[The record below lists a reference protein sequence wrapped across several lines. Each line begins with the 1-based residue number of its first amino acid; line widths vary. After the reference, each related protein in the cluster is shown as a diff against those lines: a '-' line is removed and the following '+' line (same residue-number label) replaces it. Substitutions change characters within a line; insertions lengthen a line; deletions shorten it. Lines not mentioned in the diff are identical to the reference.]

1 MIDKNL
7 ICVHVDMP
15 LKKDVFAYLAGLV
28 VENGYAD
35 DTDQVYKSLLSRE
48 EEGTT
53 GMMDG
58 FAIPHAKS
66 QAVIKPGIAVLKL
79 KNGVEWESMDGKL
92 IDSVIA
98 LFIPETEVGS
108 THLTYLSKDA
118 RILMKNDFKYD
129 FQKAHEI
136 DEIEIVFNKFLE
148 V

>member
-7 ICVHVDMP
+7 IRVDVDMP

-108 THLTYLSKDA
+108 THLTYLSKIA
-118 RILMKNDFKYD
+118 RILMKNDFKND
-129 FQKAHEI
+129 FKEAHEI
-136 DEIEIVFNKFLE
+136 EEIETVFNKYLE
-148 V
+148 L

>member
-7 ICVHVDMP
+7 ICVDVDMP

-108 THLTYLSKDA
+108 THPTYLSKIA

>member
-7 ICVHVDMP
+7 IRVDADMP

-28 VENGYAD
+28 VENDYAD

-108 THLTYLSKDA
+108 THLTYLSKIA
-118 RILMKNDFKYD
+118 RILMKNDFKND
-129 FQKAHEI
+129 FKEAHEI
-136 DEIEIVFNKFLE
+136 EEIETVFNKYLE
-148 V
+148 L

>member
-7 ICVHVDMP
+7 IRMDVDMP

-28 VENGYAD
+28 VENDYAD

-108 THLTYLSKDA
+108 THLTYLSKIA
-118 RILMKNDFKYD
+118 RILMKNDFKND
-129 FQKAHEI
+129 FKEAHEI
-136 DEIEIVFNKFLE
+136 EEIETVFNKYLE
-148 V
+148 L

>member
-7 ICVHVDMP
+7 IRVDVDMP

-66 QAVIKPGIAVLKL
+66 QAVIKPGITVLKL

-108 THLTYLSKDA
+108 THLTYLSKIA
-118 RILMKNDFKYD
+118 RMLMKNDFKNY
-129 FQKAHEI
+129 FKEAHEI
-136 DEIEIVFNKFLE
+136 EEIETVFSKYLE
-148 V
+148 L

>member
-7 ICVHVDMP
+7 IRVDVDMP

-28 VENGYAD
+28 VENDYAD

-108 THLTYLSKDA
+108 THLTYLSKIA
-118 RILMKNDFKYD
+118 RILMKNDFKND
-129 FQKAHEI
+129 FK
-136 DEIEIVFNKFLE
+136 
-148 V
+148 

>member
-7 ICVHVDMP
+7 IRVDVDMP

-35 DTDQVYKSLLSRE
+35 DTNQVYKSLLSRE

-92 IDSVIA
+92 IDYVIA

-108 THLTYLSKDA
+108 THLTYLSKIA
-118 RILMKNDFKYD
+118 RILMKNDFKND
-129 FQKAHEI
+129 FKEAHEI
-136 DEIEIVFNKFLE
+136 EEIETVFNKFLE

>member
-7 ICVHVDMP
+7 ICVDVDMP

-53 GMMDG
+53 GMMEG

-108 THLTYLSKDA
+108 THLTYLSKIA

>member
-7 ICVHVDMP
+7 IRVDVDIP

-66 QAVIKPGIAVLKL
+66 QAVIKPCIAVLKL

-108 THLTYLSKDA
+108 THLTYLSKIA
-118 RILMKNDFKYD
+118 RILMKNDFKND
-129 FQKAHEI
+129 FKEAHEI
-136 DEIEIVFNKFLE
+136 EEIETIFNKYLE
-148 V
+148 L

>member
-7 ICVHVDMP
+7 IRVDVDMP

-28 VENGYAD
+28 VENDYAD

-108 THLTYLSKDA
+108 THLTYLSKIA
-118 RILMKNDFKYD
+118 RILMKNDLKNDFKE
-129 FQKAHEI
+129 AHEI
-136 DEIEIVFNKFLE
+136 EEIETVFNKYLE
-148 V
+148 L

>member
-7 ICVHVDMP
+7 ICVDVDMP

-66 QAVIKPGIAVLKL
+66 EAVIKPGIAVLKL

-108 THLTYLSKDA
+108 THLTYLSKIA

>member
-7 ICVHVDMP
+7 IRVDVDMP

-28 VENGYAD
+28 VENDYAD

-79 KNGVEWESMDGKL
+79 KNGVEWESMNGKL

-108 THLTYLSKDA
+108 THLTYLSKIA
-118 RILMKNDFKYD
+118 RILMKNDFKND
-129 FQKAHEI
+129 FKEAHEI
-136 DEIEIVFNKFLE
+136 EEIETVFNKYLE
-148 V
+148 L

>member
-7 ICVHVDMP
+7 ICVDVDMP

-66 QAVIKPGIAVLKL
+66 QAVIKPNIAVLKL

-108 THLTYLSKDA
+108 THLTYLSKIA

>member
-7 ICVHVDMP
+7 ICVDVDMP

-98 LFIPETEVGS
+98 LFIPETKVGS
-108 THLTYLSKDA
+108 THLTYLSKIA

>member
-7 ICVHVDMP
+7 IRVNVDMP

-28 VENGYAD
+28 VENDYAD

-108 THLTYLSKDA
+108 THLTYLSKIA
-118 RILMKNDFKYD
+118 RILMKNDFKND
-129 FQKAHEI
+129 FKEAHEI
-136 DEIEIVFNKFLE
+136 EEIETVFNKYLE
-148 V
+148 L

>member
-7 ICVHVDMP
+7 IRVDVDMP
-15 LKKDVFAYLAGLV
+15 LKKDVFAYLADLV
-28 VENGYAD
+28 VENDYAD

-53 GMMDG
+53 GMMNG

-108 THLTYLSKDA
+108 THLTYLSKIA
-118 RILMKNDFKYD
+118 RILMKNDFKND
-129 FQKAHEI
+129 FKEAHEI
-136 DEIEIVFNKFLE
+136 EEIETVFNKYLE
-148 V
+148 L

>member
-7 ICVHVDMP
+7 IRVDVDMS

-108 THLTYLSKDA
+108 THLTYLSKIA
-118 RILMKNDFKYD
+118 RILMKNDFKNY
-129 FQKAHEI
+129 FKEAHEI
-136 DEIEIVFNKFLE
+136 KEIETVFNKYLE
-148 V
+148 L

>member
-7 ICVHVDMP
+7 ICVDVDMP

-108 THLTYLSKDA
+108 THLTYLSKIA

>member
-7 ICVHVDMP
+7 ICVDVDMP

-108 THLTYLSKDA
+108 THLTYLSKIA
-118 RILMKNDFKYD
+118 RILIKNDFKYD

>member
-7 ICVHVDMP
+7 IRVDVDMP

-28 VENGYAD
+28 VENDYAD

-108 THLTYLSKDA
+108 THLTYLSKIA
-118 RILMKNDFKYD
+118 RILMKNDFKKD
-129 FQKAHEI
+129 FKEAHEI
-136 DEIEIVFNKFLE
+136 EEIETVFNKYLE
-148 V
+148 L

>member
-7 ICVHVDMP
+7 IRVDVDMP

-28 VENGYAD
+28 VENDYAD

-98 LFIPETEVGS
+98 LFIPDTEVGS
-108 THLTYLSKDA
+108 THLTYLSKIA
-118 RILMKNDFKYD
+118 RILMKNDFKND
-129 FQKAHEI
+129 FKEAHEI
-136 DEIEIVFNKFLE
+136 EEIETVFNKYLE
-148 V
+148 L

>member
-7 ICVHVDMP
+7 IRVDVDMP

-35 DTDQVYKSLLSRE
+35 DTDQVYKTLLSRE

-108 THLTYLSKDA
+108 THLTYLSKIA
-118 RILMKNDFKYD
+118 RILMKNDFKND
-129 FQKAHEI
+129 FKEAHEI
-136 DEIEIVFNKFLE
+136 EEIETVFNKYLE
-148 V
+148 L

>member
-7 ICVHVDMP
+7 IRVDVDMP

-108 THLTYLSKDA
+108 THLTYLSKIA
-118 RILMKNDFKYD
+118 RILMKNDFKNY
-129 FQKAHEI
+129 FKEAHEI
-136 DEIEIVFNKFLE
+136 KEIETVFNKYLE
-148 V
+148 L

>member
-7 ICVHVDMP
+7 IRVDVDMP

-28 VENGYAD
+28 VENDYAD

-108 THLTYLSKDA
+108 THLTYLSKIA
-118 RILMKNDFKYD
+118 KILMKNDFKND
-129 FQKAHEI
+129 FKEAHEI
-136 DEIEIVFNKFLE
+136 EEIETVFNKYLE
-148 V
+148 L

>member
-7 ICVHVDMP
+7 IRVDVDMP

-28 VENGYAD
+28 VENDYAD
-35 DTDQVYKSLLSRE
+35 DTDQVCKSLLSRE

-108 THLTYLSKDA
+108 THLTYLSKIA
-118 RILMKNDFKYD
+118 RILMKNDFKND
-129 FQKAHEI
+129 FKEAHEI
-136 DEIEIVFNKFLE
+136 EEIETVFNKHLE
-148 V
+148 L

>member
-1 MIDKNL
+1 MINKNL
-7 ICVHVDMP
+7 ICVDVDMP

-108 THLTYLSKDA
+108 THLTYLSKIA

>member
-7 ICVHVDMP
+7 IRVDVDMP

-28 VENGYAD
+28 VENDYAD

-108 THLTYLSKDA
+108 THLTYLSKIA
-118 RILMKNDFKYD
+118 RILMKNDFKND
-129 FQKAHEI
+129 FKEAHEI
-136 DEIEIVFNKFLE
+136 EEIETVFNKYLE
-148 V
+148 H

>member
-7 ICVHVDMP
+7 IRVDVDMP

-108 THLTYLSKDA
+108 THLTYLSKIA
-118 RILMKNDFKYD
+118 RILMKNDFKNY
-129 FQKAHEI
+129 FKEAHEI
-136 DEIEIVFNKFLE
+136 KEIETIFNKYLE
-148 V
+148 L

>member
-7 ICVHVDMP
+7 IRVDVDMP

-28 VENGYAD
+28 VENDYAD

-108 THLTYLSKDA
+108 THLTYLSKIA
-118 RILMKNDFKYD
+118 RILMKNDFKND
-129 FQKAHEI
+129 FKEAHEI
-136 DEIEIVFNKFLE
+136 EEIETVFNKYLE
-148 V
+148 L

>member
-7 ICVHVDMP
+7 IRVDVDMP

-28 VENGYAD
+28 VENDYAD

-66 QAVIKPGIAVLKL
+66 QAIIKPGIAVLKL

-108 THLTYLSKDA
+108 THLTYLSKIA
-118 RILMKNDFKYD
+118 RILMKNDFKND
-129 FQKAHEI
+129 FKEAHEI
-136 DEIEIVFNKFLE
+136 EEIETVFNKYLE
-148 V
+148 L

>member
-1 MIDKNL
+1 M
-7 ICVHVDMP
+7 
-15 LKKDVFAYLAGLV
+15 FAYLAGLV

-108 THLTYLSKDA
+108 THLTYLSKIA

>member
-7 ICVHVDMP
+7 ICVDVDMP

-79 KNGVEWESMDGKL
+79 KNGVEWESMEGKL

-108 THLTYLSKDA
+108 THLTYLSKIA

>member
-7 ICVHVDMP
+7 IRVDVDMP

-28 VENGYAD
+28 VENDYAD

-108 THLTYLSKDA
+108 THLTYLSKIA
-118 RILMKNDFKYD
+118 RILMK
-129 FQKAHEI
+129 
-136 DEIEIVFNKFLE
+136 
-148 V
+148 

>member
-7 ICVHVDMP
+7 IRVDVDMP

-28 VENGYAD
+28 VENDYAD

-108 THLTYLSKDA
+108 THLTYLSKIA
-118 RILMKNDFKYD
+118 RIL
-129 FQKAHEI
+129 
-136 DEIEIVFNKFLE
+136 
-148 V
+148 